1 MNLEQLRAF
10 SVHRSLWRERHLK
23 TAIARLGF
31 VQADPIRAPA
41 RAQDLILMQR
51 VKDYKAGD
59 LEQKYSKLNVE
70 EDFFVNYGF
79 MPREIQPFMHPR
91 TYDRT
96 LKIEQEAPGLTDL
109 VLEFVRENGAT
120 HPKTLLQEFGKRRVG
135 NYWGG
140 GSQATTRA
148 LDGLHY
154 RGHLRV
160 ARRDNGIKVYEAAP
174 HIQAFL
180 EQPLSDHDM
189 ARGLIDLILS
199 VYAPLPEQTLNQLVA
214 FAGHFGAPHLKLE
227 IRNVLKTVKTELE
240 SVKIDGLKYFWS
252 GTDSLET
259 DIKPEVRLL
268 APFDPV
274 VWDRRRFEH
283 LHGWEYRFEAYTPAA
298 KRKLGYY
305 ALPLLWQ
312 DKIIGWGNL
321 KVVNGKLESEIGFV
335 DAKPKSK
342 VFNTALETELMR
354 MRVFLGAV

>member
-1 MNLEQLRAF
+1 M
-10 SVHRSLWRERHLK
+10 
-23 TAIARLGF
+23 
-31 VQADPIRAPA
+31 QADPIRAPA

-51 VKDYKAGD
+51 VKNYTAGD
-59 LEQKYSKLNVE
+59 LEQKYAKLGVE

-79 MPREIQPFMHPR
+79 MPRELQAFMHPR
-91 TYDRT
+91 TFDRT
-96 LKIEQEAPGLTDL
+96 LRIETEAPGLTNL

-120 HPKTLLQEFGKRRVG
+120 HPKELTQEFGKQRVG

-160 ARRDNGIKVYEAAP
+160 ARRDNGIKVYEAAAHLQP
-174 HIQAFL
+174 FL
-180 EQPLSDHDM
+180 EQPLSNHDM
-189 ARGLIDLILS
+189 AKGLIDLILS

-227 IRNVLKTVKTELE
+227 IRKVLKTVKTELE
-240 SVKIDGLKYFWS
+240 TLKLDGLKYFWS

-283 LHGWEYRFEAYTPAA
+283 LHGWEYRFEAYTPPA

-321 KVVNGKLESEIGFV
+321 KVVAGTLESELGFV
-335 DAKPKSK
+335 AGKPKSK
-342 VFNTALETELMR
+342 KFDIALEAELER
-354 MRVFLGAV
+354 MRVFLGAS

>member
-10 SVHRSLWRERHLK
+10 SVHRSLWREQDLK
-23 TAIARLGF
+23 TAITRLGF

-51 VKDYKAGD
+51 AKDYKAGD
-59 LEQKYSKLNVE
+59 LEQKYAKLGVE

-79 MPREIQPFMHPR
+79 LPREIQSFMHPR

-96 LKIEQEAPGLTDL
+96 LKIESEAPGLTDL
-109 VLEFVRENGAT
+109 VLGFVRQNGAT
-120 HPKTLLQEFGKRRVG
+120 HPKELTQEFGKKRVG

-154 RGHLRV
+154 RGLLRV
-160 ARRDNGIKVYEAAP
+160 ARRDNGIKVYEAATHLQP
-174 HIQAFL
+174 FL
-180 EQPLSDHDM
+180 EQPLPDHDM

-199 VYAPLPEQTLNQLVA
+199 VYAPLPEQSLNQLVA

-227 IRNVLKTVKTELE
+227 IKNVLKTVKSELE
-240 SVKIDGLKYFWS
+240 SVKLDGLRYFWS
-252 GTDSLET
+252 GSDSLVT

-312 DKIIGWGNL
+312 DQIIGWGNL
-321 KVVNGKLESEIGFV
+321 KVVAGKLESEIGYV
-335 DAKPKSK
+335 NAKPKSK
-342 VFNTALETELMR
+342 AFNTALEAELER
-354 MRVFLGAV
+354 MRVFLGAN